1 MVVEWDFFFG
11 GGGMAAWWFHPLK
24 DFFGA
29 AQKMVG
35 CSTSLT
41 INEEYHGWLVAYLPL
56 WLIYG

>member
-1 MVVEWDFFFG
+1 MVVEWDFFLG
-11 GGGMAAWWFHPLK
+11 GGHGGVVISSLK
-24 DFFGA
+24 GFFWA

>member
-1 MVVEWDFFFG
+1 MGLFFLG
-11 GGGMAAWWFHPLK
+11 GGHGGVVISSLK
-24 DFFGA
+24 GFFWA